1 MNYTEFILKIYNF
14 VDSIKMVYITIGFAL
29 IGLMYSKA
37 QNKKLNKECQR
48 LTALNLE
55 YEKNLKNDK

>member
-1 MNYTEFILKIYNF
+1 MTFVEFHDTVWNF
-14 VDSIKMVYITIGFAL
+14 VDSIKMVYITAGFAL